1 MDLTAGGTVLIILGM
16 LFIAI
21 GLLVELLSVSRS
33 GEALGAA
40 VVFIGPIPLVFATDR
55 RYAFLAL
62 IAGLAVVVVWL
73 LISTLYTAR

>member
-1 MDLTAGGTVLIILGM
+1 MLIILGM